1 LALIAL
7 AFGFLGMMVGVFII
21 RIVHPE
27 VALFHAA
34 PNIIDGLIAQT
45 GLNLPVVATLLVGMP
60 RVARFSLRELGF
72 VAPTWSTVGIAIAGT
87 VAAVLVVAVVGQLV
101 DALLHQQHHQQAIV
115 QMFLKLHN
123 PAQIAFFAL
132 FAVTIAPVTEEL
144 FFRTFLFNIG
154 LRHIGL
160 WGSAIASSV
169 LFGLAHGS
177 LTDAIPLACV
187 GIVFALVYYRTR
199 NAYASMISHA
209 LFNAFS
215 IVGLLFAPKLAG
227 G

>member
-1 LALIAL
+1 
-7 AFGFLGMMVGVFII
+7 MVGVFII

-27 VALFHAA
+27 VALFHAP

-45 GLNLPVVATLLVGMP
+45 GLNLPVVAVLLVGLP
-60 RVARFSLRELGF
+60 NVARFSLRELGF
-72 VAPTWSTVGIAIAGT
+72 VAPTWSTIGIVIAGT
-87 VAAVLVVAVVGQLV
+87 AVAVLVVAVVGELT
-101 DALLHQQHHQQAIV
+101 DTLFHQHHQQAIV

-123 PAQIAFFAL
+123 PAQIAFFAV
-132 FAVTIAPVTEEL
+132 FAVTVAPITEEL

-160 WGSAIASSV
+160 WSSAIASSV

-187 GIVFALVYYRTR
+187 GIVFALVYYHTR

-215 IVGLLFAPKLAG
+215 IVGLLLAPKLAG